1 LLQKRENRLMTS
13 KLPSEV
19 RPLLL
24 PFDGVEPRF
33 ATPPELLG
41 GGCSVLGKVEVG
53 AGAIIAAG
61 AVLRG
66 DGHYVRAGDG
76 FSIGQNGTVHIVH
89 DVYPAILGHRTAIGR
104 NAVVHACRV
113 GSDCVIGDDAVIL
126 DGSIVEDNVLVEDGA
141 TVFPKSKLASGF
153 IYAGSPARQVRALM
167 PEEREERAQR
177 LREAAAAAPALAA
190 SAGSHAG
197 AADSAF
203 IARTASLAGRIALGD
218 RSSVFFGCAFDA
230 GRHEIDVGEN
240 TNIQDNTRIVC
251 SSGAASIGRN
261 VTVGHNVLIHDCRI
275 GERSLIG
282 IGATVTS
289 GTIIEEEVLLAAGA
303 VTLAGQTLE
312 SGWLWGGRPARPL
325 ARLDNAKRTMMATI
339 IEHYCAYAQAYK
351 CAQEALA

>member
-1 LLQKRENRLMTS
+1 MTS
-13 KLPSEV
+13 KPPSEA

-33 ATPPELLG
+33 AAPPKHLG
-41 GGCSVLGKVEVG
+41 GGCSVLGRVEIG
-53 AGAIIAAG
+53 AGAIVASG

-66 DGHYVRAGDG
+66 DGHFVRAGDG

-89 DVYPAILGHRTAIGR
+89 DVYPAIIGDRTAAGR
-104 NAVVHACRV
+104 DAVVHACTV
-113 GSDCVIGDDAVIL
+113 GSDCVIEDNAVIL
-126 DGSIVEDNVLVEDGA
+126 DGSVVEDNVLIEEGS

-153 IYAGSPARQVRALM
+153 IYAGSPAKPVRALM

-177 LREAAAAAPALAA
+177 LRKAAISAPALAGSTGPYV
-190 SAGSHAG
+190 SAAH
-197 AADSAF
+197 SAF
-203 IARTASLAGRIALGD
+203 VAKTASLAGRIALRD

-230 GRHEIDVGEN
+230 GHHEIVVGEN
-240 TNIQDNTRIVC
+240 SNIQDNTRIFC
-251 SSGAASIGRN
+251 SSAGVEISRD

-282 IGATVTS
+282 IGATVAS

-312 SGWLWGGRPARPL
+312 SGWVWGGRPARPL
-325 ARLDNAKRTMMATI
+325 TGLDDAKRAMMTMI
-339 IEHYCAYAQAYK
+339 IEHYRAYAQAYK
-351 CAQEALA
+351 RAQEELASANTGR